1 LKTYSWIVLFA
12 VAVAWTDGATIAQTV
27 ATGSQEA
34 FSRGVELQQKGD
46 LKGARQAYEI
56 ALKLS
61 PQRVDALSN
70 LGLVYSQLGQQERA
84 IRCFHDALQIDPMQ
98 SVVRLNLGIAH
109 MRAKQFELA
118 QGELAKVVI
127 AQPRNVAARNL
138 LGMCLLKLDREEEGI
153 AELEIVRRANPNDS
167 DVSYTLA
174 SAYVKINQLDRAQ
187 PVIRQ
192 LETNDSAEAR
202 LIVGSYYLAKLDHRR
217 AIKEFTLALERNPT
231 LPEAHAQLG
240 YAYFFDFKWD
250 LSVKMCEEE
259 LALYPDDDNAVKLLG
274 SLYRQRGRL
283 DEAAALLEKA
293 NRLNPDD
300 YEILFQMGLLAQA
313 KNDYPQAV
321 AILEKVTRLNAD
333 FPPAHITLVRV
344 YNKLKRPED
353 AKREQEIVDRLNIER
368 KNLPTVRDK
377 ALYEAFKTPQ

>member
-1 LKTYSWIVLFA
+1 
-12 VAVAWTDGATIAQTV
+12 
-27 ATGSQEA
+27 
-34 FSRGVELQQKGD
+34 
-46 LKGARQAYEI
+46 
-56 ALKLS
+56 
-61 PQRVDALSN
+61 
-70 LGLVYSQLGQQERA
+70 
-84 IRCFHDALQIDPMQ
+84 
-98 SVVRLNLGIAH
+98 
-109 MRAKQFELA
+109 
-118 QGELAKVVI
+118 
-127 AQPRNVAARNL
+127 
-138 LGMCLLKLDREEEGI
+138 
-153 AELEIVRRANPNDS
+153 
-167 DVSYTLA
+167 VSYTLA

-321 AILEKVTRLNAD
+321 AILD